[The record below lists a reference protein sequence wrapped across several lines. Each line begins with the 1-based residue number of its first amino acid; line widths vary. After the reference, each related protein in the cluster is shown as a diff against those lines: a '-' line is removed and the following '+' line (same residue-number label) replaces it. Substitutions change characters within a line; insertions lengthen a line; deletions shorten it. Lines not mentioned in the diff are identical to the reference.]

1 MIILSN
7 LPLSSSFRGRRGR
20 SLSVEE
26 VRSCDDVR
34 SLCMR
39 NDCSYVL
46 SCVERCDVDKDLAC
60 VMKCAGAAVS
70 EEGQQALKAY
80 QDCAKRVTSRV
91 REPRFRSPIS
101 SAQHTTTSTTLP
113 SNPRPIRNSI
123 PFSSHPIPALPP
135 PSTRDLKTCT
145 LCREVW
151 SRIDEKKFGSR
162 ANTMRIREI
171 FGTFCSERNEECH
184 DLLRNFEF
192 MMDLYVGKR
201 LNPEKLC
208 DRAGLCGATGAADLF
223 LSAEKYVQSNSN
235 LFDKK

>member
-1 MIILSN
+1 MTN
-7 LPLSSSFRGRRGR
+7 
-20 SLSVEE
+20 
-26 VRSCDDVR
+26 
-34 SLCMR
+34 
-39 NDCSYVL
+39 
-46 SCVERCDVDKDLAC
+46 
-60 VMKCAGAAVS
+60 CAGAAVS

-91 REPRFRSPIS
+91 REPRFRSPVS
-101 SAQHTTTSTTLP
+101 SQSTTSTTLP
-113 SNPRPIRNSI
+113 SKPTPPITNPNDNTPT
-123 PFSSHPIPALPP
+123 LPP

-235 LFDKK
+235 LIDKK